1 MINDIITA
9 MEKECAVAEFQ
20 FDKANMLFEMVEKNH
35 EMMYQEASVMVYAN
49 DRSYEDLCALY
60 EAADA
65 ETNEKKGGILS
76 SLIDAVVGI
85 FTAIGNMF
93 SKLINA
99 ITGNNGNTQS
109 VPDTAKV
116 SQDDAEILN
125 SVEEFSNKTGSIV
138 GKFVNIKTI
147 GGVAA
152 SALGILGGCKLVSVL
167 KNRKEKAKNGNTEEQ
182 KTVTV
187 NGKEAAEKIKIIPT
201 LTKTVGNL
209 AGKVKGLFSKP
220 KEGSGENSSNE
231 NNNGEEKTNVLFKLL
246 MDIGKGLK
254 EFGKRIAGIFKIP
267 FKGKGKNPTT
277 GTGTGADGA
286 AEPKADESASGT
298 KPEDQ
303 PKQS

>member
-99 ITGNNGNTQS
+99 ITGNAEA

-116 SQDDAEILN
+116 SQDDADTLN

-147 GGVAA
+147 GGAVA

-167 KNRKEKAKNGNTEEQ
+167 KNRKENAKNGNTTEQ
-182 KTVTV
+182 KTVTM
-187 NGKEAAEKIKIIPT
+187 NGKEVAEKIKIIPT

-220 KEGSGENSSNE
+220 KNGSGETAGNE
-231 NNNGEEKTNVLFKLL
+231 NNDGSEKTNVLFNLL
-246 MDIGKGLK
+246 KDIGQGLK
-254 EFGKRIAGIFKIP
+254 DFGKRISGIFKLP
-267 FKGKGKNPTT
+267 FKGKDGKWTFRK
-277 GTGTGADGA
+277 DEGA
-286 AEPKADESASGT
+286 AEPKTGEPASGT